1 MHSLDS
7 IKSSLS
13 TKKEQLYKD
22 YSIKSLAI
30 FGSYSRGEE
39 NKSSDLDM
47 LVEFSETI
55 GIRFIDLAEELEK
68 ILACKV
74 DLVSKK
80 AIKESYYKSIINDLI
95 YV

>member
-1 MHSLDS
+1 MQSLEK

-13 TKKEQLYKD
+13 AKKEQLFKE

-39 NKSSDLDM
+39 NKSSDLD
-47 LVEFSETI
+47 LIVEFSESI

-68 ILACKV
+68 ILSCKV

-80 AIKESYYKSIINDLI
+80 GIKESYFITFSKDLI